1 MSSAESRVRVIVVDL
16 RAETRS
22 CDTRRLAEERAS
34 SSSGCDVVV
43 IVGTDDLN
51 SLQQQRMPSSVRV
64 SAPLYGCKGR
74 RFPDVRHSSDTTA
87 LAWSLATMSALQ
99 EVTAGVGEVT
109 IEFPSQGALAYA
121 TIQERATSHNFA
133 HVDIEIR
140 FDGLASLDAV
150 RCGSNVEMQSL
161 MLMDME
167 RMCLEQADR
176 VLVEGPDLSA
186 SLLQLLPASR
196 NRLRLAEAQWTW
208 HRESCDEQ
216 PASKDIFCVAT
227 QPCALRQITRG
238 LVGYLSRC
246 PEDTARVLVSCPES
260 VFGACADVL
269 PAVFMNRFTYNVDP
283 QLDASGMRAILCD
296 TWTASGVAAREL
308 LASGATVMVDQSNP
322 CYGEASEWPE
332 TMCHHD
338 GTAAGVERALKAAR
352 ETSPVFVRGTLDW
365 PAAEGRASVSVPCPG
380 QAAQLVSVIVPCFNM
395 GQWLRF
401 TLRNIARFSWS
412 NVEVIVVDDGSTDQQ
427 TCSILQELE
436 ERDGRDIRILRLGFN
451 QGLSAARN
459 AGLALATGDY
469 AMALDADDMVS
480 SDFVALAVSALQRN
494 PDHDFVVPRAAY
506 FSEEGNDGDVRRLR
520 TGPALPMV
528 GAAFDSGIFANRF
541 STATSLARTAVLR
554 RLGYD
559 EALRSYEDWQLYRRA
574 LQSGSRFYVTN
585 DVHFYYRQRADSM
598 IHDPAM
604 RARHSVLYAEMGSR
618 PAMSGRPFKVPAAAQ
633 VVLAAPAEVEGGEGG
648 LLLSGV
654 NETLDEIKR
663 LRRSRIVGIAFKL
676 SAVIRRMRR

>member
-1 MSSAESRVRVIVVDL
+1 M
-16 RAETRS
+16 
-22 CDTRRLAEERAS
+22 
-34 SSSGCDVVV
+34 
-43 IVGTDDLN
+43 VGTDDLDA
-51 SLQQQRMPSSVRV
+51 LHQEGVPSSIRV
-64 SAPLYGCKGR
+64 PAPLYGCKGR
-74 RFPDVRHSSDTTA
+74 RFPDVRHSSDSTA

-99 EVTAGVGEVT
+99 DVTAGASGIT

-121 TIQERATSHNFA
+121 TLQERATSHNFA
-133 HVDIEIR
+133 HADIHIR

-150 RCGSNVEMQSL
+150 RCGFNVEMQSL

-176 VLVEGPDLSA
+176 VLVEGPGLSA

-196 NRLRLAEAQWTW
+196 DRLRLTEAQWTW
-208 HRESCDEQ
+208 HRESSDAQ
-216 PASKDIFCVAT
+216 SASSDIFCVAT

-260 VFGACADVL
+260 VFVACTDVL
-269 PAVFMNRFTYNVDP
+269 PAAFMNRFSYHGDAPVDAGG
-283 QLDASGMRAILCD
+283 LRAILCD
-296 TWTASGVAAREL
+296 TWTASGVAARDL

-332 TMCHHD
+332 TMLLHD
-338 GTAAGVERALKAAR
+338 GTAAGVERTLKAAR
-352 ETSPVFVRGTLDW
+352 ETSPVFFRGHLDW
-365 PAAEGRASVSVPCPG
+365 PAAEGRVIASVPCPG
-380 QAAQLVSVIVPCFNM
+380 HAAQLVSVIVPCFNM

-401 TLRNIARFSWS
+401 TLRNIARFSWR

-436 ERDGRDIRILRLGFN
+436 EREGQHVRVLRLGFN

-459 AGLALATGDY
+459 AGLALATGDF

-480 SDFVALAVSALQRN
+480 SDFLALAVSALQRN
-494 PDHDFVVPRAAY
+494 PDYDFVVPRAAY
-506 FSEEGNDGDVRRLR
+506 FSEEVSDGDVTRLR
-520 TGPALPMV
+520 TGSALPMV
-528 GAAFDSGIFANRF
+528 GSAFESGIFANRF

-554 RLGYD
+554 CLGYD

-585 DVHFYYRQRADSM
+585 DVHFFYRQRADSM

-618 PAMSGRPFKVPAAAQ
+618 PAMSGRPFKVPAAPQ
-633 VVLAAPAEVEGGEGG
+633 VVLAAPAGVEGGEGG

-676 SAVIRRMRR
+676 SAIIRRLRR